1 MQVHSAPFGSD
12 PAPEVRRQGY
22 RRGPTL
28 PRCDGGALAVASLAG
43 LDGPQTTQ
51 TTEVSVANIKSQIK
65 RNRQNEKRRM
75 RNRTVRSEINTRT
88 KAALAATEYDD
99 DETAAETLRLA
110 VRRIDKAA
118 AKGVIHKNTAAR
130 HKSRLIQ
137 EIQRR
142 SESADA
148 SD

>member
-43 LDGPQTTQ
+43 LDGPQ